1 MQTLEGVSN
10 CLMCQ
15 PQPFSFVTRLMAAEV
30 LQGRN
35 EGSRLQKELGALQA
49 STHADIER
57 IRVETA
63 EAYEREARLLRELR
77 DHALEEVGA

>member
-1 MQTLEGVSN
+1 
-10 CLMCQ
+10 
-15 PQPFSFVTRLMAAEV
+15 MAAEV